1 MPKKIFFFSNV
12 LGVNKLIVGTIV
24 IYIFFVVLLLKRTP
38 VLLLGS
44 MLVIA
49 TLFAMLPDAAADVDA
64 GVGEFRLGEVLD
76 ESIGWFIVVGLGA
89 IFAGVISAEI
99 KLEEK
104 YLGHVQNSEW
114 FNTAGRIIKTGL
126 TAAAIV
132 SAWTWAAT
140 LLQSSTVAYLYGISG
155 PFWYASGATIQ
166 VLLFGILAIELKRK
180 APNAHTF
187 LEIIRARF
195 GNGTHKIFLGFA
207 LTCNMIV
214 TGMLLLGGAAVVNGL
229 TGMNISIAAFLIPVG
244 VMVYTLVGG
253 LKATFV
259 ADYMHTVIIYVV
271 ILTFVSMVFFIS
283 PVTGGIEGMY
293 DKLAAAADLRPVLE
307 PTFTPGEPGNAMGA
321 YLTMASAG
329 GLIFGVINIVGN
341 FGTVFVDQAYW
352 QRAIAA
358 QPSSTVKG
366 FLLGGMC
373 WFSIPFT
380 LATTMGLTAV
390 ALNVQLTPEQVQLG
404 LTVPAAASVMMG
416 EVGAIMVLVM
426 LFMAVTSAGSAELI
440 AVSSLITYDV
450 YRTYSNPAA
459 TGKQLLKVSRTVI
472 VIFGLGMGALAVVL
486 LGMGLS
492 LGFVYLAMGILI
504 GSAVIPIALTI
515 TWSKTTRAGAV
526 AGALIGVM
534 LSLLTWTSVAASE
547 ANGVID
553 ISSLG
558 GAFPML
564 YGNVVAI
571 LSSGLICVVISLAQ
585 NKKYDWSQLNTHMKI
600 VEGDMSEDAKAAI
613 AQAEQDEATLKKA
626 YQFSL
631 KGGGILTI
639 ICVVIW
645 PLPLY
650 FSGYVFDFGFY
661 SMWVGIAIV
670 WVSIAAFCIICIPIY
685 EARAGFA
692 KVARGGSAA

>member
-1 MPKKIFFFSNV
+1 MALTF
-12 LGVNKLIVGTIV
+12 V
-24 IYIFFVVLLLKRTP
+24 I
-38 VLLLGS
+38 GS
-44 MLVIA
+44 GII
-49 TLFAMLPDAAADVDA
+49 FAMPYADAAGAIE
-64 GVGEFRLGEVLD
+64 GEFKLGEVLD
-76 ESIGWFIVVGLGA
+76 ESIGWFIVVGLGMV
-89 IFAGVISAEI
+89 FAGIISAEI
-99 KLEEK
+99 KIEEK
-104 YLGHVQNSEW
+104 YLGNIQSSEG

-140 LLQSSTVAYLYGISG
+140 LLQSSTVAYLYGVSG
-155 PFWYASGATIQ
+155 PFWYAAGATIQ

-195 GNGTHKIFLGFA
+195 GAGTHKIFLGFA

-229 TGMNISIAAFLIPVG
+229 TGMDISLAAFLIPVG
-244 VMVYTLVGG
+244 VMIYTLVGG

-259 ADYMHTVIIYVV
+259 ADYMHTVIIFIV
-271 ILTFVSMVFFIS
+271 ILTFVAMVFFIS
-283 PVTGGIEGMY
+283 PITGGIEGMY
-293 DKLAAAADLRPVLE
+293 NKLVEAAALNPVLE
-307 PTFTPGEPGNAMGA
+307 PTFVEGEPGNAMGA

-373 WFSIPFT
+373 WFAIPFT

-390 ALNVQLTPEQVQLG
+390 ALDVELTPEQVQLG
-404 LTVPAAASVMMG
+404 LTVPAAASVLMG
-416 EVGAIMVLVM
+416 EIGAIMVLVM

-440 AVSSLITYDV
+440 AVSSLLTYDI
-450 YRTYSNPAA
+450 YRTYKNPNA
-459 TGKQLLKVSRTVI
+459 TGKQLLKVSRAVI
-472 VIFGLGMGALAVVL
+472 VAFGLGMGALAVVL

-515 TWSKTTRAGAV
+515 IWNKTTRAGAV
-526 AGALIGVM
+526 SGALIGVV
-534 LSLLTWTSVAASE
+534 LSLTTWTSVAASE
-547 ANGVID
+547 ADGVVD
-553 ISSLG
+553 IASLG

-571 LSSGLICVVISLAQ
+571 LSSGLICVVVSLAQ
-585 NKKYDWSQLNTHMKI
+585 RKTFDWKDLDKHMSL
-600 VEGDMSEDAKAAI
+600 VTDDMEQHEITATEAAKR
-613 AQAEQDEATLKKA
+613 EQDEEQLKKA
-626 YQFSL
+626 FKFSVR
-631 KGGGILTI
+631 GGGLLTL
-639 ICVVIW
+639 ICVVFW
-645 PLPLY
+645 PMPLY

-661 SMWVGIAIV
+661 GLWVGIAIA
-670 WVSIAAFCIICIPIY
+670 WVSAAAAIIIFMPIV
-685 EARAGFA
+685 EARKGIAQ
-692 KVARGGSAA
+692 VARGQKPSSPKNSF

>member
-1 MPKKIFFFSNV
+1 
-12 LGVNKLIVGTIV
+12 
-24 IYIFFVVLLLKRTP
+24 
-38 VLLLGS
+38 
-44 MLVIA
+44 
-49 TLFAMLPDAAADVDA
+49 
-64 GVGEFRLGEVLD
+64 
-76 ESIGWFIVVGLGA
+76 
-89 IFAGVISAEI
+89 
-99 KLEEK
+99 
-104 YLGHVQNSEW
+104 
-114 FNTAGRIIKTGL
+114 
-126 TAAAIV
+126 
-132 SAWTWAAT
+132 
-140 LLQSSTVAYLYGISG
+140 
-155 PFWYASGATIQ
+155 
-166 VLLFGILAIELKRK
+166 
-180 APNAHTF
+180 
-187 LEIIRARF
+187 
-195 GNGTHKIFLGFA
+195 
-207 LTCNMIV
+207 
-214 TGMLLLGGAAVVNGL
+214 
-229 TGMNISIAAFLIPVG
+229 
-244 VMVYTLVGG
+244 
-253 LKATFV
+253 
-259 ADYMHTVIIYVV
+259 
-271 ILTFVSMVFFIS
+271 
-283 PVTGGIEGMY
+283 
-293 DKLAAAADLRPVLE
+293 
-307 PTFTPGEPGNAMGA
+307 
-321 YLTMASAG
+321 
-329 GLIFGVINIVGN
+329 
-341 FGTVFVDQAYW
+341 
-352 QRAIAA
+352 
-358 QPSSTVKG
+358 
-366 FLLGGMC
+366 
-373 WFSIPFT
+373 
-380 LATTMGLTAV
+380 
-390 ALNVQLTPEQVQLG
+390 
-404 LTVPAAASVMMG
+404 
-416 EVGAIMVLVM
+416 
-426 LFMAVTSAGSAELI
+426 
-440 AVSSLITYDV
+440 LITYDV

-472 VIFGLGMGALAVVL
+472 VVFGLGMGALAVVL

-600 VEGDMSEDAKAAI
+600 VEGDMSEDAKQAI